1 MREKIRLPGPQ
12 PRTLR
17 RHIDHAANNPQL
29 VTELGVAESPSLR
42 FAAHATAAAQFG
54 IEFEHVGLDCGLVF
68 GHDPAS
74 EIPEALLKKRMS
86 RVTVASPRE
95 ARAEFLLAG
104 IVNQVG
110 CGGSYA
116 SPNCKAAAERSEH

>member
-1 MREKIRLPGPQ
+1 MKGIPLSGPQ

-17 RHIDHAANNPQL
+17 RHIQYAARNPQL
-29 VTELGVAESPSLR
+29 VAQRGVAESAALR
-42 FAAHATAAAQFG
+42 FAARATAAAQFG